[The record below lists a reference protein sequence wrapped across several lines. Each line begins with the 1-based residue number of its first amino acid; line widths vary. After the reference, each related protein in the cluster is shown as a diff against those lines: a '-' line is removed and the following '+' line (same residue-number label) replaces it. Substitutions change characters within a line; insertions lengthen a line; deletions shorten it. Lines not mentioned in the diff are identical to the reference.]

1 VKRTTITVIE
11 STLFGAVGAAG
22 MVEGLR
28 LSADR
33 TDLYQMMGP
42 GAYISGLSLALML
55 IGAIHLIVNMRRSV
69 GVERVP
75 VSRIERTRMVSIV
88 VLLCANIFLIELA
101 GYAVALVIFFL
112 AVFRILEVKSWRTN
126 IILSLSLAAV
136 YYVVFVKFCDVI
148 FPPGILFS

>member
-1 VKRTTITVIE
+1 MI
-11 STLFGAVGAAG
+11 
-22 MVEGLR
+22 EGLR
-28 LSADR
+28 LSGDR

-42 GAYISGLSLALML
+42 GAYISVLSLALML
-55 IGAIHLIVNMRRSV
+55 TGAIHLIVNLRRSV

-75 VSRIERTRMVSIV
+75 VSGIERTRMVGIV

-101 GYAVALVIFFL
+101 GYTVALVIFFL